1 MTDMEKAWAYGR
13 IIRQIWDEGQKT
25 RKLLSRY
32 KHHGIMFV
40 PSEMDTA
47 ELADIE
53 RRRKQ
58 K

>member
-1 MTDMEKAWAYGR
+1 MTDMERAWAYGR

-25 RKLLSRY
+25 MKLLQRY
-32 KHHGIMFV
+32 KHHKIMLV
-40 PSEMDTA
+40 PAEMDPE

>member
-1 MTDMEKAWAYGR
+1 MTDMERTWAYGR

-32 KHHGIMFV
+32 KHHKIMFV
-40 PSEMDTA
+40 PSEMDTK

>member
-1 MTDMEKAWAYGR
+1 MTEMERAWAYGR

-25 RKLLSRY
+25 RKLLQRY
-32 KHHGIMFV
+32 KHHCIMFV

>member
-1 MTDMEKAWAYGR
+1 MTDMERAWAYGR

-32 KHHGIMFV
+32 KHHKIMFV
-40 PSEMDTA
+40 PSEMDTK
-47 ELADIE
+47 ELTDIE

>member
-1 MTDMEKAWAYGR
+1 MTDMERAWAYGR

-25 RKLLSRY
+25 MKLLSRY
-32 KHHGIMFV
+32 KHHKIMFV
-40 PSEMDTA
+40 PSEIDTA

-53 RRRKQ
+53 GRRKQ

>member
-1 MTDMEKAWAYGR
+1 MNDMERAWAYGR

-25 RKLLSRY
+25 RKLLQRY
-32 KHHGIMFV
+32 KHHKIMLV
-40 PSEMDTA
+40 PAEMDPE

>member
-1 MTDMEKAWAYGR
+1 MTEMERAWTYGR

-25 RKLLSRY
+25 RKLLQRY
-32 KHHGIMFV
+32 KHHKIMLV
-40 PSEMDTA
+40 PAEMDPE

>member
-1 MTDMEKAWAYGR
+1 MTDMERAWAYGR

-32 KHHGIMFV
+32 KHHKIMLV
-40 PSEMDTA
+40 PAEA
-47 ELADIE
+47 EPEELADIE